1 MRPIT
6 AQRSAL
12 RYPLDQVL
20 GSEAHVRLL
29 RVLIHEVDTSLG
41 VSDAARLAGLTP
53 AGARKALARLEESG
67 VIERVGGGRTQQY
80 GLRRKEPITETL
92 ALLFAQEQE
101 RYDGF
106 MSSLR
111 QALADLHEVKSAW
124 VESLPSPA
132 RGPVEVVVAVE
143 TKSISWIGEELRS
156 RLGGLEK
163 EFDLIIEVAVFT
175 RADAPRPGPEALFLW
190 TTEPDAE
197 LGARSQLRMHGEAEE
212 RSLIMAQG
220 IAELIRSDPS
230 LIKRAMQHVNRLLHD
245 GQGTAA
251 GDIGEWRQLLETYSP
266 ERLREL
272 LVSASSRAVRL
283 RQSAPFFAVLT
294 AEERDRLMALVERS
308 R

>member
-1 MRPIT
+1 M
-6 AQRSAL
+6 
-12 RYPLDQVL
+12 
-20 GSEAHVRLL
+20 
-29 RVLIHEVDTSLG
+29 
-41 VSDAARLAGLTP
+41 SDAARLAGLTP